1 VVVGAFLLAFE
12 WAAGL
17 GVCAVVGLDAT
28 GGGGGDERGD
38 TLMT

>member
-28 GGGGGDERGD
+28 GGDEMGD